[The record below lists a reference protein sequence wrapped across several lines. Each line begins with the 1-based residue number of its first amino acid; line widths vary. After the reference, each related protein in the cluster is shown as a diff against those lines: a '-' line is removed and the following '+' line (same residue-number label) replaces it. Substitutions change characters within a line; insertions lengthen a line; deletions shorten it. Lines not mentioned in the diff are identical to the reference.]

1 MSDLDRLRELT
12 EQVRPPSLDALV
24 ETAHR
29 RDRRGVAAVTA
40 ACAAV
45 VLVVGGGLLLS
56 DGSTRSAPDPANT
69 PDVDVTTRPL
79 TYADGVTIH
88 YGDQTIEAAGPVQEV
103 DVTDDGVAFR
113 TSDGRI
119 WFTDGTAV
127 DELGALGEPSE
138 PGPDYERHWTQSYRF
153 FPVPTSAGWV
163 VSGNS
168 GSHVAWFEFPEPDAP
183 EVVVYDTRAREV
195 VVRTQVSVEP
205 GSWVAPHSVDDE
217 SAYFFLDPDPFA
229 DDQMPQVR
237 LDLTTDAQAPV
248 SPQDYLAD
256 VGKRP
261 ARTLEISHQENGFS
275 LYEITDGA
283 AWNFGVE
290 GGRVEPQGMQPLQVR
305 DALTGKRFA
314 FDAPAE
320 YPRSNEVWLV
330 QWLDDDTVVLLS
342 TEGEGNDLIECHVS
356 TRACQIAVSGPD
368 SLVAPELG

>member
-1 MSDLDRLRELT
+1 M
-12 EQVRPPSLDALV
+12 
-24 ETAHR
+24 
-29 RDRRGVAAVTA
+29 
-40 ACAAV
+40 
-45 VLVVGGGLLLS
+45 
-56 DGSTRSAPDPANT
+56 
-69 PDVDVTTRPL
+69 
-79 TYADGVTIH
+79 
-88 YGDQTIEAAGPVQEV
+88 
-103 DVTDDGVAFR
+103 
-113 TSDGRI
+113 
-119 WFTDGTAV
+119 
-127 DELGALGEPSE
+127 
-138 PGPDYERHWTQSYRF
+138 
-153 FPVPTSAGWV
+153 
-163 VSGNS
+163 
-168 GSHVAWFEFPEPDAP
+168 AWFEFPEPDAP

-205 GSWVAPHSVDDE
+205 GNWVAPHSVDDE
-217 SAYFFLDPDPFA
+217 SAIFFLDPDPFA

-261 ARTLEISHQENGFS
+261 GANPRDQPSGEWIS

-290 GGRVEPQGMQPLQVR
+290 GGRVQPQGMQPLQVR

-368 SLVAPELG
+368 SLVAPEVTNQKVRSVGFTPAGRRIAIPNVVPRPGNPRSVSGDRLAPLPRRRHGPGAHGRSPRARRRGSGHEPWQQRRKHDPVCIDGIGNRADSLSRNSRRERTKEATVRLIEVTW